1 MLIFVKTLTGRTV
14 SCEVEMEASVHSL
27 KELLQLKEGIP
38 AQHQRLIY
46 GYRQLSDESTMEAC
60 KIEEDST
67 LQLVLSLK
75 GGFQVFVRT
84 LTGKSFVVDG
94 DTNDSIADFKARI
107 QDLEGIPPDQQN
119 LIYLGRAL
127 EDIRTLGDYNI
138 QKESTVHLVLR
149 LC

>member
-46 GYRQLSDESTMEAC
+46 GYRQLSDESTIEAC
-60 KIEEDST
+60 SIEEDST

-75 GGFQVFVRT
+75 GGFQLFVRT
-84 LTGKSFVVDG
+84 LTGKLLEADG
-94 DTNDSIADFKARI
+94 NSNDSVADFK
-107 QDLEGIPPDQQN
+107 QKLCDLEGILPDRLS
-119 LIYLGRAL
+119 LIYKGRQL
-127 EDIRTLGDYNI
+127 QD
-138 QKESTVHLVLR
+138 S
-149 LC
+149 